1 MIRSIVLIFA
11 TASILFAAD
20 ITFDTKEGK
29 LRIEISSELK
39 KLISVPQPKQILM
52 DLIMARQ
59 SSLKK
64 LEDEGIAL
72 EQSLLGN
79 AVIFKRVTISIENA
93 SQKIGTDELDELKIL
108 VNDIQTTILAREKQ
122 MLVRKKEIK
131 FEINQ
136 GAQELLVLRA
146 LASE

>member
-1 MIRSIVLIFA
+1 MMKSIILICA
-11 TASILFAAD
+11 TAGILCSAD
-20 ITFDTKEGK
+20 ITFDNKDGK

-39 KLISVPQPKQILM
+39 KLISVPKPKQILI
-52 DLIMARQ
+52 DLIIARQ
-59 SSLKK
+59 NNLQT
-64 LEDEGIAL
+64 LEDERITL

-79 AVIFKRVTISIENA
+79 TAIFKRVSISIENA
-93 SQKIGTDELDELKIL
+93 TQKIGTDELDDLKIL
-108 VNDIQTTILAREKQ
+108 VNDLQTTILSREKQ

-131 FEINQ
+131 AEIDH

>member
-1 MIRSIVLIFA
+1 M
-11 TASILFAAD
+11 
-20 ITFDTKEGK
+20 
-29 LRIEISSELK
+29 
-39 KLISVPQPKQILM
+39 
-52 DLIMARQ
+52 
-59 SSLKK
+59 
-64 LEDEGIAL
+64 EDEGIAL

-108 VNDIQTTILAREKQ
+108 VNNIQTTILAREKQ